1 MDLDLQGCHVL
12 VTGGSR
18 GIGKAVARG
27 FAQEGCSLHLVARD
41 VGTLQAT
48 AQEIA
53 SAHGVAVHTSALD
66 LRNSDAVAELAAR
79 ARPCDVLVN
88 NAGDIPGGPIDAID
102 EARWRTAWDLKVMGT
117 INLTRAMLPA
127 MRARGAGVIVNVI
140 GLAGLMPMYDYICG
154 TAGNAALHAFTRAIG
169 SRSTQDGVRVVGVNP
184 PMVRTE
190 RLEQV
195 MRGMA
200 RARLGDEHRWEEL
213 LRDRP
218 FGRPAEPEEIA
229 DMVVFLASRR
239 ASYVSGTVVDV
250 DGGIVS
256 RR

>member
-1 MDLDLQGCHVL
+1 MELGLQGRRVCI
-12 VTGGSR
+12 TGGSR
-18 GIGKAVARG
+18 GIGKAVAHG
-27 FAQEGCSLHLVARD
+27 FAQEGCPLHLVAR
-41 VGTLQAT
+41 T
-48 AQEIA
+48 AQPLADTASEI
-53 SAHGVAVHTSALD
+53 SRRYGVQVQTSVLD
-66 LRNSDAVAELAAR
+66 LRESTAVAELAAQ
-79 ARPCDVLVN
+79 AASCDVLIN
-88 NAGDIPGGPIDAID
+88 NAGDIPGGPIDAVD
-102 EARWRTAWDLKVMGT
+102 EERWRIAWDLKVMGYV
-117 INLTRAMLPA
+117 NLTRAMLPA
-127 MRARGAGVIVNVI
+127 MRERGSGVIVNII

-200 RARLGDEHRWEEL
+200 RARLGDEDRWEEL

>member
-1 MDLDLQGCHVL
+1 MELGLRGVHVL

-18 GIGKAVARG
+18 GIGKAVAHG
-27 FAQEGCSLHLVARD
+27 FAQEGCSLHLVAREAS
-41 VGTLQAT
+41 TLEAV
-48 AQEIA
+48 AREIVA
-53 SAHGVAVHTSALD
+53 AHSVAVHTSALD
-66 LRNSDAVAELAAR
+66 LRHPEAVAQLATA
-79 ARPCDVLVN
+79 ASACDVLVN

-102 EARWRTAWDLKVMGT
+102 DARWRNAWDLKVMGY

-127 MRARGAGVIVNVI
+127 MRARRSGVIVNVI

-154 TAGNAALHAFTRAIG
+154 SAGNAALHAFTRAVG
-169 SRSTQDGVRVVGVNP
+169 SRTTQDGVRVLGVNP

-200 RARLGDEHRWEEL
+200 RARLGDEERWEEL

>member
-1 MDLDLQGCHVL
+1 MDLGLHGSHVL
-12 VTGGSR
+12 ITGGSK
-18 GIGKAVARG
+18 GIGKAVASG

-41 VGTLQAT
+41 ARTLAAT
-48 AQEIA
+48 AEEIA
-53 SAHGVAVHTSALD
+53 TTHGVQVRTSALD
-66 LRNSDAVAELAAR
+66 LRQAQAVSELAEGA
-79 ARPCDVLVN
+79 AAYDVIVN

-102 EARWRTAWDLKVMGT
+102 DSRWRTAWDLKVMGYV
-117 INLTRAMLPA
+117 NLTRAMLPA
-127 MRARGAGVIVNVI
+127 LRARGAGVIGNVI

-169 SRSTQDGVRVVGVNP
+169 SRTTQDGVRVVGVNP

-200 RARLGDEHRWEEL
+200 RARLGDEERWQEL
-213 LRDRP
+213 LLDRP

>member
-1 MDLDLQGCHVL
+1 MDLELRGRHVL
-12 VTGGSR
+12 VTGGSK
-18 GIGKAVARG
+18 GIGKAVAHG

-41 VGTLQAT
+41 ARTLEAA
-48 AQEIA
+48 AQEIVA
-53 SAHGVAVHTSALD
+53 AHGVTVHTSALD
-66 LRNSDAVAELAAR
+66 LRQADAVAQLAAGG
-79 ARPCDVLVN
+79 AACDVLVN

-102 EARWRTAWDLKVMGT
+102 DARWRTAWDLKVMGY

-127 MRARGAGVIVNVI
+127 MRARGSGVIVNVI

-169 SRSTQDGVRVVGVNP
+169 SRTTQDGVRVVGVNP

-200 RARLGDEHRWEEL
+200 RARLGDEARWEEL

-229 DMVVFLASRR
+229 DKVVFLASRR